1 MDSIQT
7 NKGGLNVDTSVDYS
21 EYSNYFERK
30 INHDVFISGF
40 NLTDLTPDY
49 DSKKCAKCKHF
60 VQTGD
65 SEYIQKNKY
74 PDNYIYPALVWEKGK
89 EMPTEPVKLLFLW
102 DTPDAEDIQ
111 AGHIGGNSIS
121 DLLLYGWDAVLKDR
135 DSEFIPFYMLSALAC
150 LPQANPTSAQ
160 YTKCGK
166 VIVGNILDK
175 LIETLDPTAVIVPI
189 GAGAYKALH
198 KIYNPSGTPKSIK
211 SLHGQPEAMEING
224 HTHTIIPIF
233 SPSYYKVSHN
243 AGNIQEF
250 ANDLRMIYE
259 WIKVEGVYEAPDFD
273 VEYEHFDSLDLNSIT
288 YILDTLSSASI
299 VTYDVETNNLS
310 LTSPYN
316 SLLMCGFGYSPD
328 KAIVLT
334 DTAMTLTTK
343 IFETLH
349 DKNIPIVAHNAYFDI
364 MASFK
369 MGLITTE
376 TKLPLIMDTKILA
389 HLVNEYTD
397 DKSLKG
403 LAEAKLHIPDWS
415 TIVDVIAKGV
425 DKKAMYGSGNA
436 DYGTVPRD
444 TLIPY
449 NAKDVVATY
458 RLCEKLLDEL
468 EEVNQDWKI
477 DYVEFSSRVNT
488 QLIKLSMQGMKID
501 LDYLVKVKKSV
512 QPQLDAI
519 VEWFSGKGDT
529 QDHLALINHT
539 VSCYGTEEKE
549 RIYNEWINFPIK
561 YCTEDLEAMSE
572 EERIQLTK
580 ELEGCRF
587 NPGSSKQ
594 IIAYLAHTLPSP
606 VKMQLKKSL
615 GRDLYTATGG
625 ISVGGQNIE
634 KMIQCLEENPRY
646 SLHHRECI
654 EVLTKIIEYRDLK
667 KQMST
672 YIDGFVKYLWS
683 DSKMRPQYLVDGTR
697 TGRLSSKNPNGQ
709 NIPRDKQIKKM
720 FIPSKE
726 TQVLV
731 QFDLARAE
739 MCGLGSMAGDPQ
751 IKYAFESGLDLHKF
765 VASKAFEIPYEEVTK
780 EQRQQAKSIGFA
792 IVYGSSTRSI
802 AESNNITVIHV
813 EEMLANFFKHFDR
826 VQPWIQERHKEW
838 REKGYVLGCLGK
850 RINLPL
856 SMSYEDGNG
865 DIDRQAQN
873 SPIQQM
879 ASDFNLMLWLRLEEI
894 IKEKG
899 LDGKAV
905 ATVHDS
911 LVYEVNAEEVDVV
924 ALITAYYDALQYAND
939 FHRNFYPDTWV
950 DMQGDCE
957 IGISWGELKECNIK
971 DGYLEI
977 KE

>member
-1 MDSIQT
+1 M
-7 NKGGLNVDTSVDYS
+7 KGGLNMESTTATFDPTV
-21 EYSNYFERK
+21 YSNYFERK
-30 INHDVFISGF
+30 VHKDLLISGF
-40 NLTDLTPDY
+40 TLDTETNEAY
-49 DSKKCAKCKHF
+49 EGKECVKCKHCVRTTENTF
-60 VQTGD
+60 
-65 SEYIQKNKY
+65 
-74 PDNYIYPALVWEKGK
+74 PDNFVKPALIWEQGR
-89 EMPTEPVKLLFLW
+89 EFPREPVKLVFLW
-102 DTPDAEDIQ
+102 DTPNEQDVKNGYIL
-111 AGHIGGNSIS
+111 GNDVS

-135 DSEFIPFYMLSALAC
+135 GKEFIPFYTLSALAC
-150 LPQANPTSAQ
+150 VPQTNPSTAQ
-160 YTKCGK
+160 YAKCGK
-166 VIVGNILDK
+166 AITKQVLD
-175 LIETLDPTAVIVPI
+175 TVFSMLDPTAVIVPI

-198 KIYNPSGTPKSIK
+198 KMYNPAGTPKSIK
-211 SLHGQPEAMEING
+211 ALHGQPESMDFNG
-224 HTHTIIPIF
+224 NFHTVIPIF

-243 AGNIQEF
+243 AGSIQEF
-250 ANDLRMIYE
+250 TNDLRMIYE
-259 WIKVEGVYEAPDFD
+259 WVNVEQTYVAPDFD
-273 VEYEHFDSLDLNSIT
+273 VEYEHFDSLDLDTIT
-288 YILDTLSSASI
+288 HILDTLSSAPI
-299 VTYDVETNNLS
+299 VTFDVETNNLS

-316 SLLMCGFGYSPD
+316 SLLMCGFGYSED

-343 IFETLH
+343 IFELLH
-349 DKNIPIVAHNAYFDI
+349 DKGIPIVAHNSYFDI

-369 MGLITTE
+369 MGLVTTE

-403 LAEAKLHIPDWS
+403 LAESKLQIPDWS

-458 RLCEKLLDEL
+458 RLCIKLLEEI
-468 EEVNQDWKI
+468 EEVSQDWKI
-477 DYVEFSSRVNT
+477 DYVDFSSRVNT
-488 QLIKLSMQGMKID
+488 QLIKLSMQGMRVD
-501 LDYLVKVKKSV
+501 LDYLTTVKKTV
-512 QPQLDAI
+512 QPKLDEI
-519 VEWFSGKGDT
+519 VEWFSGKGDV
-529 QDHLALINHT
+529 QDELAMVNYT
-539 VSCYGTEEKE
+539 VSCFGAEEKD

-561 YCTEDLEAMSE
+561 YDTDELEAMSE
-572 EERIQLTK
+572 EEVIDVFK
-580 ELEGCRF
+580 ALENYKF
-587 NPGSSKQ
+587 NSGSSKQ
-594 IIAYLAHTLPSP
+594 IIAYLAHTLPSS

-634 KMIQCLEENPRY
+634 KMIQCLKENPRY
-646 SLHHRECI
+646 EQHYGHCI
-654 EVLTKIIEYRDLK
+654 DVLQKIIEYRDLK

-720 FIPSKE
+720 FVPSKD

-765 VASKAFEIPYEEVTK
+765 VASKAFDVPYEEVTK
-780 EQRQQAKSIGFA
+780 DQRQQAKSIGFA

-802 AESNNITVIHV
+802 AESNNITVAHV

-826 VQPWIQERHKEW
+826 VQPWIHERHAEW

-894 IKEKG
+894 IQERG

-911 LVYEVNAEEVDVV
+911 LVYEVNAEEPDVV
-924 ALITAYYDALQYAND
+924 ALITAYYDALKYAND
-939 FHRNFYPDTWV
+939 FHRQFYPNTWI

-957 IGISWGELKECNIK
+957 LGISWGELQECSVK
-971 DGYLEI
+971 DGQLIII

>member
-1 MDSIQT
+1 MDNII
-7 NKGGLNVDTSVDYS
+7 DYS
-21 EYSNYFERK
+21 DYSNYFERK
-30 INHDVFISGF
+30 IDTDITVSGF
-40 NLTDLTPDY
+40 TLLELCPEYEPKN
-49 DSKKCAKCKHF
+49 CVKCKHY
-60 VQTGD
+60 VRTNED
-65 SEYIQKNKY
+65 IY
-74 PDNYIYPALVWEKGK
+74 PDNYMYPVMVWEKGK
-89 EMPTEPVKLLFLW
+89 EVPNTPLKLMFLW
-102 DTPDAEDIQ
+102 DTPDSQDMAE
-111 AGHIGGNSIS
+111 GHIGNNDIS
-121 DLLLYGWDAVLKDR
+121 DLLLYGWKAILKDR
-135 DSEFIPFYMLSALAC
+135 KAEFIPFYMLSALAC
-150 LPQANPTSAQ
+150 IPQANPTTAQ
-160 YTKCGK
+160 YAKCGK
-166 VIVGNILDK
+166 AIVKSTMDK
-175 LIETLDPTAVIVPI
+175 LISCLDSTAVIVPI

-198 KIYNPSGTPKSIK
+198 KIYNPTGTSKSIK

-243 AGNIQEF
+243 AGSIQEF
-250 ANDLRMIYE
+250 TNDLRMIYE
-259 WIKVEGVYEAPDFD
+259 WIKADKVYEAPDFD
-273 VEYEHFDSLDLNSIT
+273 VEYEHFDSLDLDTIT
-288 YILDTLSSASI
+288 HISDTLTSAPM
-299 VTYDVETNNLS
+299 VTFDVETNNLS

-316 SLLMCGFGYSPD
+316 SLLMCGFGYSED
-328 KAIVLT
+328 KAIVET
-334 DTAMTLTTK
+334 DTAMTLTTR
-343 IFETLH
+343 IFEQLC
-349 DKNIPIVAHNAYFDI
+349 DKGIPLVAHNSYFDI
-364 MASFK
+364 MATFK

-403 LAEAKLHIPDWS
+403 LAEAKLQIPDWS
-415 TIVDVIAKGV
+415 TIVDVLAKGV

-436 DYGTVPRD
+436 DYGVVPRD

-449 NAKDVVATY
+449 NAKDTVATY
-458 RLCEKLLDEL
+458 RLCVKLLEEL
-468 EEVNQDWKI
+468 EEVRQDWKI
-477 DYVEFSSRVNT
+477 DYVDFSSRVNT
-488 QLIKLSMQGMKID
+488 QLIKMSMQGMKID
-501 LDYLVKVKKSV
+501 LDYLTSVKKIV

-519 VEWFSGKGDT
+519 IEWFSGKGDT
-529 QDHLALINHT
+529 QDYLALINYT
-539 VSCYGTEEKE
+539 VSRYEAEEKQF
-549 RIYNEWINFPIK
+549 IYNEWINFPIAFSE
-561 YCTEDLEAMSE
+561 EDLEAMSTE
-572 EERIQLTK
+572 QYNLLHK
-580 ELEGCRF
+580 ELDNYRF

-594 IIAYLAHTLPSP
+594 IIAYLAHVLPAP
-606 VKMQLKKSL
+606 VKMKLKKTL

-646 SLHHRECI
+646 SLHHKECI
-654 EVLTKIIEYRDLK
+654 AVLEKIIEYRDLK

-672 YIDGFVKYLWS
+672 YIDGFVKYIWS
-683 DSKMRPQYLVDGTR
+683 DGKMRPQYLVDGTR

-720 FIPSKE
+720 FVPSKD

-765 VASKAFEIPYEEVTK
+765 VASKAFEVPYEEVTK
-780 EQRQQAKSIGFA
+780 DQRQKAKSIGFA

-802 AESNNITVIHV
+802 AESNNITVAHV

-826 VQPWIQERHKEW
+826 VQPWIQERHAEW

-850 RINLPL
+850 RINLPI
-856 SMSYEDGNG
+856 SMSYEEGNG

-894 IKEKG
+894 IEERG

-911 LVYEVNAEEVDVV
+911 LVYEVNAEESDVV
-924 ALITAYYDALQYAND
+924 KLITAYYDALQDTNN
-939 FHRNFYPDTWV
+939 FHRQFYPDTWI

-957 IGISWGELKECNIK
+957 IGISWGELKECEVENNQLI
-971 DGYLEI
+971 I